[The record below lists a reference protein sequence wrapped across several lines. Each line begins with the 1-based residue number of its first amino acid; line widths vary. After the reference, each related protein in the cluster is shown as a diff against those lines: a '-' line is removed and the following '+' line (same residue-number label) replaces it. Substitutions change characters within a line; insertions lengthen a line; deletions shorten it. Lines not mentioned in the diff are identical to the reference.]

1 MNLYLNLNSNRFL
14 EDLKGAY
21 IDKTQLLAFTNSV
34 LLSKDKYVCVSR
46 PRRFGKS
53 ITADMLV
60 AYYSKG
66 SSSKELF
73 SKFKIAKD
81 PSFNEHLNKYN
92 TISLD
97 IQYMISKCGNVASVI
112 EYIQTQIIEELKEA
126 FPNCITD
133 DKNLV
138 EAIAAVYKT
147 YHEKFIFI
155 IDEWDA
161 IFRLYENDFTL
172 QANYIDLL
180 RGLFK
185 GAGADDSVV
194 LAYITGILPIK
205 KYKTESAL
213 NNFDEFTMLNP
224 MELASCLGFTKSEV
238 LKICQEENISFNE
251 TCRWYDGYRLK
262 DEEIFNPKSI
272 MMLKRTHE
280 FFNYWS
286 KTGAF
291 EAVSDYIKA
300 DFDGLKEAFVS
311 LVNGNRLSGIDIDN
325 FENSL
330 ASIDCRDAV
339 FVYLIHLGYLAYD
352 ATLKQAYIPNEEVRQ
367 ALLTVLKE
375 KKWSEYIDQIK
386 ASTTLLEKTIFEH
399 DCNFVAK
406 TIEKFHQELTSI
418 IKYNNENALSI
429 IVNNAYC
436 ATAEYYYKP
445 VREMPLGKGFADIV
459 YLPKTEFKDEFPA
472 LVIELKWNKDAD
484 CAISQ
489 IKDKQYC
496 NSLLEYTGNIVLV
509 GISYDQKTKVH
520 TCSIETLEK

>member
-1 MNLYLNLNSNRFL
+1 MANEINNSNNKDVKLQKLSEQELKQELNNDHSSSYSQSEKAYLIAKCSGNILVEDINGFRFVSKEDIHYFDINKYKIIEPPFETYIREKNNSSENKIL
-14 EDLKGAY
+14 KTNNTKESSTSYKEEDLTEN
-21 IDKTQLLAFTNSV
+21 KT
-34 LLSKDKYVCVSR
+34 
-46 PRRFGKS
+46 
-53 ITADMLV
+53 
-60 AYYSKG
+60 
-66 SSSKELF
+66 E
-73 SKFKIAKD
+73 
-81 PSFNEHLNKYN
+81 
-92 TISLD
+92 
-97 IQYMISKCGNVASVI
+97 
-112 EYIQTQIIEELKEA
+112 
-126 FPNCITD
+126 ITD

-399 DCNFVAK
+399 NCNFVAK

-509 GISYDQKTKVH
+509 GINYDQKTKVH